1 MEQQQIPAT
10 FSTTTNTLAIV
21 SLVAGIVSWFA
32 VPVVGGIVAVVAGH
46 LAKSQIRR
54 TGERGDGMATAGL
67 ILGYLHLAVVVLIAG
82 LVALLLVGV
91 ASTALV
97 TP

>member
-32 VPVVGGIVAVVAGH
+32 VPVLGGIVAVIAGH
-46 LAKSQIRR
+46 MARSQIRR

-67 ILGYLHLAVVVLIAG
+67 ILGYLHLAVVVLLAL
-82 LVALLLVGV
+82 LVVLLLVGL
-91 ASTALV
+91 ASAPLV

>member
-1 MEQQQIPAT
+1 M
-10 FSTTTNTLAIV
+10 
-21 SLVAGIVSWFA
+21 
-32 VPVVGGIVAVVAGH
+32 AVVAGH

-91 ASTALV
+91 ASTTLV

>member
-1 MEQQQIPAT
+1 MEQQQAT
-10 FSTTTNTLAIV
+10 FSTHTNSLAIV

-32 VPVVGGIVAVVAGH
+32 VPVLGGIVAVIAGH
-46 LAKSQIRR
+46 MARSQIRR

-67 ILGYLHLAVVVLIAG
+67 ILGYLHLAVVVLLAL
-82 LVALLLVGV
+82 LVVLLLVGL
-91 ASTALV
+91 ASAPLV